1 VITDKIN
8 INNLSEDILSDV
20 FVGIGSNLENPSLQ
34 VKEAFKELS
43 LLRNTKCHAVSS
55 LYKSKPMGPQNQ
67 PDYMNAAAWL
77 KTSLAPEHFLNELQN
92 IEDHHCRDHDN
103 EHWGPRTLDL
113 DIIVF
118 SDITMSNNRLTIPH
132 PLAHERGF
140 VLRPLH
146 EIKPDLYIPNQGY
159 VRELLQNCKYNS
171 VEKVT

>member
-1 VITDKIN
+1 VITDKTRN
-8 INNLSEDILSDV
+8 NNLSKDTLSDV

-34 VKEAFKELS
+34 VKETFKELR
-43 LLRNTKCHAVSS
+43 LLHDTECHAVSS

-77 KTSLAPEHFLNELQN
+77 KTSLDPERFLNELQS
-92 IEDHHCRDHDN
+92 IEDQHCRNHGN

-171 VEKVT
+171 VEKIT